1 MKKIILEAT
10 YEILNDVEYIFNKS
24 GYADFLEK
32 FNSTEDLDEK
42 RELADSFDG
51 AEIKSSDLPSEEA
64 KRADKINPIVIINN
78 ITYRGNYYN
87 TLEKVINISANKNVI
102 DIIVE
107 DEVDSVHPSSLTTF
121 WNELTPTRIKA
132 SIYHELTHWLDDT
145 FNNQVIYRQIK
156 KTIDT
161 GKSKYKNLNKKDVNM
176 THYEVNAQIHAIK
189 MFKKEHEEEWDEWDL
204 KDLFVKYTSL
214 KSIYDKIKSNYGEH
228 ELKKWLKD
236 LLSRMNRENLLG
248 EKMKKSV
255 LNFY

>member
-10 YEILNDVEYIFNKS
+10 YEILNDVEYIFKKS
-24 GYADFLEK
+24 GYADFLKE

-42 RELADSFDG
+42 KELVDSFEG
-51 AEIKSSDLPSEEA
+51 AKIKSSDLPSEEA
-64 KRADKINPIVIINN
+64 KRADKINPITITNN

-87 TLEKVINISANKNVI
+87 SIEKVINISAHKNI
-102 DIIVE
+102 LDAIIY
-107 DEVDSVHPSSLTTF
+107 DEVDSLSTSNSTAI
-121 WNELTPTRIKA
+121 WNELTPTRMKA
-132 SIYHELTHWLDDT
+132 AIYHELTHWLDDS
-145 FNNQVIYRQIK
+145 FNNRVIDKQVRK
-156 KTIDT
+156 SIDT
-161 GKSKYKNLNKKDVNM
+161 GKSKYKNLNKKDINM

-189 MFKKEHEEEWDEWDL
+189 MFKKEHEDEWDEWDL

-214 KSIYDKIKSNYGEH
+214 QNIYKKLKSKYGED

-255 LNFY
+255 LNFD